1 MNYDENVFKAKANQ
15 RARKIW
21 LIFALLLTANYGSDT
36 SKGIRSGPYFLTFVL
51 LCWIPFF
58 AGQILL
64 KVKGMATDYYKYEIA
79 IGYGIFYTFVI
90 CTTPSHIAFTYIL
103 PVTSLLV
110 LYKNRTF
117 MIQCGVVNTI
127 IIIMSAVIKYN
138 NGINSENDFK
148 EYTLQLACIILCY
161 ICYVM
166 SIRHLNESDGAMLD
180 SVKSD
185 LKRVVTTVDKVKT
198 ASNTIVDGVAV
209 VRELAAENKHG
220 ADIVVLG
227 MNELTDNNHT
237 LQEKTQSSQNM
248 TETINTQVQNVAGL
262 IGEMVELVHESVEH
276 ANASRE
282 DLENVITTTQHMS
295 ELSTEVETVLQ
306 DFTSQFEMVKE
317 ETGTIERIS
326 NQTNLL
332 ALNASIEAARAGEGG
347 RGFAVVAEQIRV
359 LSTETQTSSGQIQEA
374 LEHLEK
380 TSAHMTE
387 AIQKTLELIQL
398 SLEKVN
404 QTNQSV
410 EKITADSGQLGRN
423 IEVIDSAMKEVE
435 KSNTHLVENMEQVS
449 GVVETMTDRI
459 GHSDETTKT
468 MLSKYAETALNID
481 SIEHVVENLMTE
493 LGIGGFMGVEDL
505 KKGMKVMLISHP
517 EEGEGEPEEYHGE
530 LVESHEDGL
539 LVACSQSI
547 PIANKKKL
555 DGEMQITVGNILYC
569 WDSVEITKS
578 AEHYKVLFTSRPK
591 IYNRRKYPRLDM
603 TLKCQILDKESGET
617 FDGNMEN
624 ISANGFAF
632 SSKNSFFNEAKGK
645 EIAITIPDFELK
657 DQRHLEGRILRCSDN
672 EGTYIVGCQM
682 PEDNY
687 EIMQYVNNALA

>member
-58 AGQILL
+58 IGQILL

-127 IIIMSAVIKYN
+127 IIIVSAVIKYN

-220 ADIVVLG
+220 ADIVVMG
-227 MNELTDNNHT
+227 MNELTDNNRT
-237 LQEKTQSSQNM
+237 LQERTQSSQNM

-262 IGEMVELVHESVEH
+262 IGDMVDLVHESVEH
-276 ANASRE
+276 ANASQE
-282 DLENVITTTQHMS
+282 DLENVITTTKHMS
-295 ELSTEVETVLQ
+295 ELSTEVEEVLRH
-306 DFTSQFEMVKE
+306 FSSQFEMVKE

-410 EKITADSGQLGRN
+410 EKITADSDQLGRN

-459 GHSDETTKT
+459 DHSDETTKT

-505 KKGMKVMLISHP
+505 KTGMRVMLISHP
-517 EEGEGEPEEYHGE
+517 EEGEPEEYHGE

-539 LVACSQSI
+539 LVSCAQEIPMSQ
-547 PIANKKKL
+547 KVL
-555 DGEMQITVGNILYC
+555 GGEMQITVGNILYC
-569 WDSVEITKS
+569 WDSVEIMKQS
-578 AEHYKVLFTSRPK
+578 DHYKVRFASRPK
-591 IYNRRKYPRLDM
+591 IYNRRKYPRLDL

-632 SSKNSFFNEAKGK
+632 SSKNSFFSEAKGK
-645 EIAITIPDFELK
+645 HIMITIPDFELK
-657 DQRHLEGRILRCSDN
+657 NQRQLDGRILRCSDN

>member
-1 MNYDENVFKAKANQ
+1 MNYDENVFKAKANR

-21 LIFALLLTANYGSDT
+21 LVFALLLTANYGSDT

-423 IEVIDSAMKEVE
+423 IEVIDSAMKEVK

-459 GHSDETTKT
+459 DHSDETTKT

-539 LVACSQSI
+539 LVACGQSI
-547 PIANKKKL
+547 PVTNKKKL

-569 WDSVEITKS
+569 WDSVEITKP

-632 SSKNSFFNEAKGK
+632 SSKNSFFHEAKGK

>member
-1 MNYDENVFKAKANQ
+1 MNYDESVFKAKANQ

-127 IIIMSAVIKYN
+127 IIIVSAVIKYN
-138 NGINSENDFK
+138 NGINTQNDVK
-148 EYTLQLACIILCY
+148 EYSLQVSCIILCY

-220 ADIVVLG
+220 ADMVVMG
-227 MNELTDNNHT
+227 MDELTDNNRT
-237 LQEKTQSSQNM
+237 LQERTQSSQNM

-262 IGEMVELVHESVEH
+262 IGEMVELVHESVGH

-295 ELSTEVETVLQ
+295 ELSTEVEKVLH
-306 DFTSQFEMVKE
+306 DFASQFEMVKE

-332 ALNASIEAARAGEGG
+332 ALNASIEAARAGESG

-359 LSTETQTSSGQIQEA
+359 LSTETQASSGQIQEA

-398 SLEKVN
+398 SFDKVN

-449 GVVETMTDRI
+449 NVVETMTHRI
-459 GHSDETTKT
+459 SHSDETTKT

-517 EEGEGEPEEYHGE
+517 EEGEPEEYHGE

-539 LVACSQSI
+539 LVTCSQLLPMS
-547 PIANKKKL
+547 NKKEM

-569 WDSVEITKS
+569 WDNVKITKPS
-578 AEHYKVLFTSRPK
+578 EHYKVFFASRPK

-617 FDGNMEN
+617 FDGCMEN

-632 SSKNSFFNEAKGK
+632 SSKNSFFAEAKGK
-645 EIAITIPDFELK
+645 EVTITIPDFELK
-657 DQRHLEGRILRCSDN
+657 DQRQQEGRILRCSDN

-687 EIMQYVNNALA
+687 EIMQYVNNAMA

>member
-58 AGQILL
+58 VGQILL
-64 KVKGMATDYYKYEIA
+64 KVKGMATDHYKYEIA

-117 MIQCGVVNTI
+117 MIQCGVLNTI
-127 IIIMSAVIKYN
+127 IIIVSAVIKYS
-138 NGINSENDFK
+138 NGLNTENDIK
-148 EYTLQLACIILCY
+148 EYSLQVSCIILCY

-185 LKRVVTTVDKVKT
+185 LKRVVTTVDKVKI

-220 ADIVVLG
+220 ADMVVMG

-237 LQEKTQSSQNM
+237 LQERTQSSQNM

-262 IGEMVELVHESVEH
+262 IGDMVDLVHESVEH
-276 ANASRE
+276 ANASQE
-282 DLENVITTTQHMS
+282 DLENVITTTKHMS
-295 ELSTEVETVLQ
+295 ELSTEVEEVLQ
-306 DFTSQFEMVKE
+306 HFSSQFEMVKE

-387 AIQKTLELIQL
+387 AIQKTLELIQI

-410 EKITADSGQLGRN
+410 EKITADSGQLGRH

-449 GVVETMTDRI
+449 GVVETMTERI
-459 GHSDETTKT
+459 DHSDETTKT

-505 KKGMKVMLISHP
+505 KSGMKVMLISHP
-517 EEGEGEPEEYHGE
+517 EEGEPEEYHGE

-539 LVACSQSI
+539 LVSCAQTI
-547 PIANKKKL
+547 PINQKML
-555 DGEMQITVGNILYC
+555 GGEMQITVGNILYC
-569 WDSVEITKS
+569 WDSVEIMKQS
-578 AEHYKVLFTSRPK
+578 EHYKVRFASRPK
-591 IYNRRKYPRLDM
+591 IYNRRKYPRLDL

-632 SSKNSFFNEAKGK
+632 SSKNSFFSEAKGK
-645 EIAITIPDFELK
+645 HIMITIPDFELK
-657 DQRHLEGRILRCSDN
+657 NQRRLEGRILRCSDN

-687 EIMQYVNNALA
+687 EIMQYVNNAMA

>member
-1 MNYDENVFKAKANQ
+1 MGKYTGV
-15 RARKIW
+15 
-21 LIFALLLTANYGSDT
+21 IFDLDG
-36 SKGIRSGPYFLTFVL
+36 
-51 LCWIPFF
+51 
-58 AGQILL
+58 
-64 KVKGMATDYYKYEIA
+64 
-79 IGYGIFYTFVI
+79 VI
-90 CTTPSHIAFTYIL
+90 CFTDKYH
-103 PVTSLLV
+103 
-110 LYKNRTF
+110 YQAWK
-117 MIQCGVVNTI
+117 
-127 IIIMSAVIKYN
+127 AVADKL
-138 NGINSENDFK
+138 GIYFD
-148 EYTLQLACIILCY
+148 
-161 ICYVM
+161 
-166 SIRHLNESDGAMLD
+166 
-180 SVKSD
+180 
-185 LKRVVTTVDKVKT
+185 
-198 ASNTIVDGVAV
+198 
-209 VRELAAENKHG
+209 
-220 ADIVVLG
+220 
-227 MNELTDNNHT
+227 
-237 LQEKTQSSQNM
+237 
-248 TETINTQVQNVAGL
+248 ETINNRLRGVSRMDSLEIILERYDGQMTQAEKEALAEEKNNLYRQL
-262 IGEMVELVHESVEH
+262 L
-276 ANASRE
+276 ANMSPA
-282 DLENVITTTQHMS
+282 DLSAE
-295 ELSTEVETVLQ
+295 
-306 DFTSQFEMVKE
+306 VKE
-317 ETGTIERIS
+317 TLDALRGMGLKLAIGSSSKNTKFILARLGLGDYFDAISDGTNITRSKPDPQVFQMAAEFIGMKPETCLVVEDAKAG
-326 NQTNLL
+326 
-332 ALNASIEAARAGEGG
+332 IEAARAGEGG

-359 LSTETQTSSGQIQEA
+359 LSTETQASSGQIQEA

-398 SLEKVN
+398 SFDKVN

-459 GHSDETTKT
+459 SHSDETTKT
-468 MLSKYAETALNID
+468 MLSKYTETVLNID

-517 EEGEGEPEEYHGE
+517 EEGEPEEYHGE

-539 LVACSQSI
+539 LVTCSQVLPMS
-547 PIANKKKL
+547 NKKEM

-569 WDSVEITKS
+569 WDNVKITKPS
-578 AEHYKVLFTSRPK
+578 EQYKVLFASRPK

-617 FDGNMEN
+617 FDGCMEN

-632 SSKNSFFNEAKGK
+632 SSKNSFFAEAKGK

-657 DQRHLEGRILRCSDN
+657 DQRQQEGRILRCSDN

>member
-1 MNYDENVFKAKANQ
+1 MNYDESVFKAKANR
-15 RARKIW
+15 RARKVW

-58 AGQILL
+58 VGQILL
-64 KVKGMATDYYKYEIA
+64 KVKGMATDYYKFEIA
-79 IGYGIFYTFVI
+79 VGYGIFYTFVI

-127 IIIMSAVIKYN
+127 IIIVSAVIKYN
-138 NGINSENDFK
+138 NGLNTENDFK

-161 ICYVM
+161 ACYIM
-166 SIRHLNESDGAMLD
+166 SIHHLNESDGAMLD

-185 LKRVVTTVDKVKT
+185 LKRVVMTVDKVKT

-220 ADIVVLG
+220 ADMVVMG

-237 LQEKTQSSQNM
+237 LQERTQSSQNM

-262 IGEMVELVHESVEH
+262 IGDMVDLVHESVEH
-276 ANASRE
+276 ANASQE
-282 DLENVITTTQHMS
+282 DLENVITTTKHMS
-295 ELSTEVETVLQ
+295 ELSTEVEEVLQ
-306 DFTSQFEMVKE
+306 HFSSQFEMVKE

-387 AIQKTLELIQL
+387 AIQKTLELIQI

-410 EKITADSGQLGRN
+410 EKITADSGQLGRH
-423 IEVIDSAMKEVE
+423 IEVIDSAMREVE

-449 GVVETMTDRI
+449 GIVDTMTERI
-459 GHSDETTKT
+459 DHSDETTKT

-481 SIEHVVENLMTE
+481 SIEHVVENRMTE

-505 KKGMKVMLISHP
+505 KTGMRVMLVSHP
-517 EEGEGEPEEYHGE
+517 EVGEPEEYHGE
-530 LVESHEDGL
+530 LVENHQDGL
-539 LVACSQSI
+539 LISCSQMI
-547 PIANKKKL
+547 PIVDKNKL
-555 DGEMQITVGNILYC
+555 NCEMQITVGNILYC
-569 WDSVEITKS
+569 WDSVEIMKQS
-578 AEHYKVLFTSRPK
+578 ELYKVRFASRPK
-591 IYNRRKYPRLDM
+591 IYNRRKYPRLDIV
-603 TLKCQILDKESGET
+603 LKCQILDKESGET

-632 SSKNSFFNEAKGK
+632 SSKNSFFSEAKGK
-645 EIAITIPDFELK
+645 QIAITIPDFELK
-657 DQRHLEGRILRCSDN
+657 NQRQLDGRILRCSDN

-687 EIMQYVNNALA
+687 EIMQYVNNAMA

>member
-1 MNYDENVFKAKANQ
+1 M
-15 RARKIW
+15 
-21 LIFALLLTANYGSDT
+21 
-36 SKGIRSGPYFLTFVL
+36 
-51 LCWIPFF
+51 
-58 AGQILL
+58 
-64 KVKGMATDYYKYEIA
+64 
-79 IGYGIFYTFVI
+79 
-90 CTTPSHIAFTYIL
+90 
-103 PVTSLLV
+103 
-110 LYKNRTF
+110 
-117 MIQCGVVNTI
+117 
-127 IIIMSAVIKYN
+127 
-138 NGINSENDFK
+138 
-148 EYTLQLACIILCY
+148 
-161 ICYVM
+161 
-166 SIRHLNESDGAMLD
+166 
-180 SVKSD
+180 
-185 LKRVVTTVDKVKT
+185 
-198 ASNTIVDGVAV
+198 
-209 VRELAAENKHG
+209 
-220 ADIVVLG
+220 G

-237 LQEKTQSSQNM
+237 LQERTQSSQNM

-262 IGEMVELVHESVEH
+262 IGDMVDLVHESVEH
-276 ANASRE
+276 ANASQE
-282 DLENVITTTQHMS
+282 DLENVITTTKHMS
-295 ELSTEVETVLQ
+295 ELSTEVEEVLQ
-306 DFTSQFEMVKE
+306 HFSSQFEMVKE

-387 AIQKTLELIQL
+387 AIQKTLELIQI

-404 QTNQSV
+404 QTNHSV
-410 EKITADSGQLGRN
+410 EKITADSGQLGRH

-449 GVVETMTDRI
+449 GVVETMTERI
-459 GHSDETTKT
+459 DHSDETTKT

-505 KKGMKVMLISHP
+505 KSGMRVMLISHP
-517 EEGEGEPEEYHGE
+517 EEGEPEEYHGE

-539 LVACSQSI
+539 LVSCAQEIPMSQ
-547 PIANKKKL
+547 KTL
-555 DGEMQITVGNILYC
+555 GGEMQITVGNILYC
-569 WDSVEITKS
+569 WDSVEIMKQS
-578 AEHYKVLFTSRPK
+578 EHYKVRFASRPK

-632 SSKNSFFNEAKGK
+632 SSKNSFFSGAKGK
-645 EIAITIPDFELK
+645 HIMVTIPDFELK
-657 DQRHLEGRILRCSDN
+657 DQRRLEGRILRCSDN

-687 EIMQYVNNALA
+687 EIMQYVNNAMA